1 MSPAAG
7 AAGDGPASPSQLP
20 EYAWYEAPG
29 TKLLAAQPVTV
40 GIVVGGSDVA
50 GAAVSGAVDATV
62 GDAVVGAT
70 VVAGG
75 SVVGLVVDTASVT
88 GTVVA
93 GGVVAAA
100 CGSSSSPPHAASD
113 TNNAN
118 ATNATPARLCMSAEG
133 MRAARSDAVFCDE

>member
-29 TKLLAAQPVTV
+29 TKLLCVHPVTGGAVV
-40 GIVVGGSDVA
+40 GGAVVAGAVVGGS
-50 GAAVSGAVDATV
+50 VDATV

-70 VVAGG
+70 VVAAG
-75 SVVGLVVDTASVT
+75 SVVGLVDAGSVT
-88 GTVVA
+88 GTVVG
-93 GGVVAAA
+93 GGVVVAAS
-100 CGSSSSPPHAASD
+100 GSSSSPPHAASD

-118 ATNATPARLCMSAEG
+118 ATPARLCMSAEG
-133 MRAARSDAVFCDE
+133 MRATRGDAVFCDV

>member
-20 EYAWYEAPG
+20 AYAWYEAPG

-50 GAAVSGAVDATV
+50 GAGVSGAVDATV

-88 GTVVA
+88 GTVAAAGVVA
-93 GGVVAAA
+93 GVVAAA

-113 TNNAN
+113 ATNAN
-118 ATNATPARLCMSAEG
+118 ANATPARLCMS
-133 MRAARSDAVFCDE
+133 